1 MKRLKGYL
9 KDYLKETI
17 IAPLAKLIETITEL
31 IIPLLVASMIDVGV
45 ANRDANHIYI
55 YGAIVLGLNVVGILS
70 AVVCQKMAAKAS
82 SGVAVKFRTDLFK
95 HITTFS
101 HAEIDKFSTASRNN
115 RLTHDVSRIRQA
127 VSQVFRNVTRVPFLL
142 VGALIMAL
150 SINLKL
156 SLVFLVV
163 APVIFVIVWFLL
175 KATIPLYDRTQKNL
189 DKFSYVTRENLQGSR
204 VIRAFN
210 KQEYEENRFSVVTKQ
225 LMNSSVNVSI
235 VSTILNPITSIV
247 LNFAIVAIL
256 WFGAID
262 VNLGTLTVGNITAFI
277 NYLKQIG
284 ASLVTLANIII
295 SLIKAVNCNNRITE
309 VFNTKPSILSPENAY
324 LFNEDDRKS
333 EFAVEFKNVSFGYQG
348 ASKNALNNLSLKVK
362 RGQTIGVIGGT
373 GSGKTT
379 VVSLIPRFYDA
390 TKGKVKIYGKDI
402 TDLDLIQLREI
413 IGVVP
418 QRAVLFS
425 GSLRENMCF
434 KKEDAS
440 DEEIFKAIKTAQA
453 EEFVNEL
460 DGKLD
465 FKVQAGGK
473 NFSGGQRQ
481 RLTIARALVGNPEF
495 LILDDSASALDFATD
510 AALRSAIKND
520 TKDMTVFIVSQRV
533 NSVKNADQIVVL
545 DKGNVVGIGKHS
557 ELMQNCDVYKEIAL
571 SQLSKE
577 EVGM

>member
-101 HAEIDKFSTASRNN
+101 HAEIDKFSTASLNN

-189 DKFSYVTRENLQGSR
+189 DKVSDVTRENLQGSR

-557 ELMQNCDVYKEIAL
+557 ELMQNCDVYKEIND
-571 SQLSKE
+571 SQTK
-577 EVGM
+577 

>member
-82 SGVAVKFRTDLFK
+82 SGVAVKYRTDLFK

-101 HAEIDKFSTASRNN
+101 HAEIDKFSTASLNN

-175 KATIPLYDRTQKNL
+175 KATIPLYDKTQKNL
-189 DKFSYVTRENLQGSR
+189 DKVSDVTRENLQGSR

-309 VFNTKPSILSPENAY
+309 VFNTKPSILSPKNAY

-434 KKEDAS
+434 KKEDAT

-510 AALRSAIKND
+510 AALRSAIKHD

-557 ELMQNCDVYKEIAL
+557 ELMQNCDVYKEIND
-571 SQLSKE
+571 SQTK
-577 EVGM
+577 

>member
-17 IAPLAKLIETITEL
+17 IAPLAKLIETIMEL

-101 HAEIDKFSTASRNN
+101 HAEIDKFSTASLNN

-189 DKFSYVTRENLQGSR
+189 DKVSDVTRENLQGSR

-557 ELMQNCDVYKEIAL
+557 ELMQNCDVYKEIND
-571 SQLSKE
+571 SQTK
-577 EVGM
+577 

>member
-101 HAEIDKFSTASRNN
+101 HAEIDKFSTASLNN

-189 DKFSYVTRENLQGSR
+189 DKVSDVTRENLQGSR

-510 AALRSAIKND
+510 AALRSAIKKD

-557 ELMQNCDVYKEIAL
+557 ELMQNCDVYKEIND
-571 SQLSKE
+571 SQTK
-577 EVGM
+577 

>member
-82 SGVAVKFRTDLFK
+82 SGVAVKYRTDLFK

-101 HAEIDKFSTASRNN
+101 HAEIDKFSTASLNN

-175 KATIPLYDRTQKNL
+175 KATIPLYDKTQKNL
-189 DKFSYVTRENLQGSR
+189 DKVSDVTRENLQGSR

-309 VFNTKPSILSPENAY
+309 VFNTKPSILSPKNAY

-434 KKEDAS
+434 KKEDAT

-510 AALRSAIKND
+510 AALRSAIKHD

-557 ELMQNCDVYKEIAL
+557 ELMQNCEVYKEIND
-571 SQLSKE
+571 SQTK
-577 EVGM
+577 

>member
-1 MKRLKGYL
+1 M

-101 HAEIDKFSTASRNN
+101 HAEIDKFSTASLNN

-189 DKFSYVTRENLQGSR
+189 DKVSDVTRENLQGSR

-557 ELMQNCDVYKEIAL
+557 ELMQNCDVYKEIND
-571 SQLSKE
+571 SQTK
-577 EVGM
+577 

>member
-101 HAEIDKFSTASRNN
+101 HAEIDKFSTASLNN

-189 DKFSYVTRENLQGSR
+189 DKVSDVTRENLQGSR

-235 VSTILNPITSIV
+235 ASTILNPITSIV

-557 ELMQNCDVYKEIAL
+557 ELMQNCDVYKEIND
-571 SQLSKE
+571 SQTK
-577 EVGM
+577 

>member
-101 HAEIDKFSTASRNN
+101 HAEIDKFSTASLNN

-189 DKFSYVTRENLQGSR
+189 DKVSDVTRENLQGSR

-473 NFSGGQRQ
+473 NFSGG
-481 RLTIARALVGNPEF
+481 
-495 LILDDSASALDFATD
+495 
-510 AALRSAIKND
+510 
-520 TKDMTVFIVSQRV
+520 
-533 NSVKNADQIVVL
+533 
-545 DKGNVVGIGKHS
+545 
-557 ELMQNCDVYKEIAL
+557 
-571 SQLSKE
+571 
-577 EVGM
+577 

>member
-1 MKRLKGYL
+1 MTATHY
-9 KDYLKETI
+9 
-17 IAPLAKLIETITEL
+17 
-31 IIPLLVASMIDVGV
+31 
-45 ANRDANHIYI
+45 N
-55 YGAIVLGLNVVGILS
+55 VL
-70 AVVCQKMAAKAS
+70 
-82 SGVAVKFRTDLFK
+82 
-95 HITTFS
+95 
-101 HAEIDKFSTASRNN
+101 
-115 RLTHDVSRIRQA
+115 
-127 VSQVFRNVTRVPFLL
+127 
-142 VGALIMAL
+142 
-150 SINLKL
+150 
-156 SLVFLVV
+156 
-163 APVIFVIVWFLL
+163 LL

-189 DKFSYVTRENLQGSR
+189 DKVSDVTRENLQGSR

-557 ELMQNCDVYKEIAL
+557 ELMQNCDVYKEIND
-571 SQLSKE
+571 SQTK
-577 EVGM
+577 

>member
-17 IAPLAKLIETITEL
+17 IAPVAKLIETITEL

-70 AVVCQKMAAKAS
+70 AIVCQKMAAKAS
-82 SGVAVKFRTDLFK
+82 SGVAVKYRNDLFQ

-101 HAEIDKFSTASRNN
+101 HAEIDKFSTASLNN

-163 APVIFVIVWFLL
+163 GPVIFAIVWFLL
-175 KATIPLYDRTQKNL
+175 KATIPLYDKTQKNL
-189 DKFSYVTRENLQGSR
+189 DKVSDVTRENLQGSR

-210 KQEYEENRFSVVTKQ
+210 KQQYEENRFSVETKK

-262 VNLGTLTVGNITAFI
+262 VNLGTLTIGNITAFI

-284 ASLVTLANIII
+284 ASLVALANIIMSI
-295 SLIKAVNCNNRITE
+295 IKAVNCNNRITE
-309 VFNTKPSILSPENAY
+309 VFNTKPSINSPENPY
-324 LFNEDDRKS
+324 RFNDADRQS
-333 EFAVEFKNVSFGYQG
+333 EYAVEFKNVSFAYQD
-348 ASKNALNNLSLKVK
+348 ASKNALNNLTLKVK
-362 RGQTIGVIGGT
+362 RGETIGVIGGT

-390 TKGKVKIYGKDI
+390 TKGKVKIYGHDVSE
-402 TDLDLIQLREI
+402 LDLVQLREI

-425 GSLRENMCF
+425 GSLRENMQF
-434 KKEDAS
+434 KKETAT
-440 DEEIFKAIKTAQA
+440 DEEILKAIKTAQA

-465 FKVQAGGK
+465 YKVQAGGK

-481 RLTIARALVGNPEF
+481 RLTIARALVGDPEF

-510 AALRSAIKND
+510 AALRSAIKHD
-520 TKDMTVFIVSQRV
+520 TKNMTVFIVSQRV
-533 NSVKNADQIVVL
+533 NSVKNSDQIVVL

-557 ELMQNCDVYKEIAL
+557 ELMQTCDVYKEIND
-571 SQLSKE
+571 SQTK
-577 EVGM
+577 

>member
-101 HAEIDKFSTASRNN
+101 HAEIDKFSTASLNN

-189 DKFSYVTRENLQGSR
+189 DKVSDVTRENLQGSR

-210 KQEYEENRFSVVTKQ
+210 KQEYEETRFSVVTKQ

-557 ELMQNCDVYKEIAL
+557 ELMQNCDVYKEIND
-571 SQLSKE
+571 SQTK
-577 EVGM
+577 

>member
-82 SGVAVKFRTDLFK
+82 SGVAVKYRTDLFK

-101 HAEIDKFSTASRNN
+101 HAEIDKFSTASLNN

-175 KATIPLYDRTQKNL
+175 KATIPLYDKTQKNL
-189 DKFSYVTRENLQGSR
+189 DKVSDVTRENLQGSR

-235 VSTILNPITSIV
+235 VSTILTPITSIV

-434 KKEDAS
+434 KKEDAT

-510 AALRSAIKND
+510 AALRSAIKHD

-557 ELMQNCDVYKEIAL
+557 ELMQNCDVYKEIND
-571 SQLSKE
+571 SQTK
-577 EVGM
+577 

>member
-101 HAEIDKFSTASRNN
+101 HAEIDKFSTASLNN

-189 DKFSYVTRENLQGSR
+189 DKVSDVTRENLQGSR

-440 DEEIFKAIKTAQA
+440 DEEIFKAIKTAPA

-557 ELMQNCDVYKEIAL
+557 ELMQNCDVYKEIND
-571 SQLSKE
+571 SQTK
-577 EVGM
+577 

>member
-1 MKRLKGYL
+1 
-9 KDYLKETI
+9 
-17 IAPLAKLIETITEL
+17 
-31 IIPLLVASMIDVGV
+31 
-45 ANRDANHIYI
+45 
-55 YGAIVLGLNVVGILS
+55 
-70 AVVCQKMAAKAS
+70 
-82 SGVAVKFRTDLFK
+82 
-95 HITTFS
+95 
-101 HAEIDKFSTASRNN
+101 
-115 RLTHDVSRIRQA
+115 
-127 VSQVFRNVTRVPFLL
+127 
-142 VGALIMAL
+142 
-150 SINLKL
+150 
-156 SLVFLVV
+156 
-163 APVIFVIVWFLL
+163 
-175 KATIPLYDRTQKNL
+175 
-189 DKFSYVTRENLQGSR
+189 
-204 VIRAFN
+204 
-210 KQEYEENRFSVVTKQ
+210 
-225 LMNSSVNVSI
+225 MNSSVNVSI

-557 ELMQNCDVYKEIAL
+557 ELMQNCDVYKEIND
-571 SQLSKE
+571 SQTK
-577 EVGM
+577 

>member
-101 HAEIDKFSTASRNN
+101 HAEIDQFSTASLNN

-189 DKFSYVTRENLQGSR
+189 DKVSDVTRENLQGSR

-557 ELMQNCDVYKEIAL
+557 ELMQNCEVYKEIND
-571 SQLSKE
+571 SQTK
-577 EVGM
+577 

>member
-82 SGVAVKFRTDLFK
+82 SGVAVKYRTDLFK

-101 HAEIDKFSTASRNN
+101 HAEIDKFSTASLNN

-189 DKFSYVTRENLQGSR
+189 DKVSDVTRENLQGSR

-309 VFNTKPSILSPENAY
+309 VFNTKPSILSPKNAY

-434 KKEDAS
+434 KKEDAT

-510 AALRSAIKND
+510 AALRSAIKHD

-557 ELMQNCDVYKEIAL
+557 ELMQNCDVYKEIND
-571 SQLSKE
+571 SQTK
-577 EVGM
+577 

>member
-1 MKRLKGYL
+1 MKRLAGYL
-9 KDYLKETI
+9 KEYLKECI
-17 IAPLAKLIETITEL
+17 LAPFSKLIETATEL

-45 ANRDANHIYI
+45 KNHDITHIYI
-55 YGAIVLGLNVVGILS
+55 YGAIVLVLNVVGIVS
-70 AVVCQKMAAKAS
+70 AVVCQKLSAKAS
-82 SGVAVKFRTDLFK
+82 SGVSIKYRNDLFK

-101 HAEIDKFSTASRNN
+101 HTEIDKFSTASLNN

-127 VSQVFRNVTRVPFLL
+127 ISQVFRNVTRVPFLL
-142 VGALIMAL
+142 IGSIIMAL
-150 SINLKL
+150 SINIKL
-156 SLVFLVV
+156 SLVFLIVS
-163 APVIFVIVWFLL
+163 PVIFVIVWFLL
-175 KATIPLYDRTQKNL
+175 KATVPLYDKTQKNL
-189 DKFSYVTRENLQGSR
+189 DRVSDVTRENLQGSR

-210 KQEYEENRFSVVTKQ
+210 KQEFEESRFGVATKN
-225 LMNSSVNVSI
+225 LMDSSVNVSI

-284 ASLVTLANIII
+284 ASLVALANIII
-295 SLIKAVNCNNRITE
+295 ALIKAVNCNRRITE
-309 VFNTKPSILSPENAY
+309 VFNTTSSIVNPENAY
-324 LFNEDDRKS
+324 
-333 EFAVEFKNVSFGYQG
+333 EFTDADKQCEYSVEFNNVSFGYKD
-348 ASKNALNNLSLKVK
+348 ASKNALNNLSIKVK
-362 RGQTIGVIGGT
+362 KGSTVGVIGGT

-379 VVSLIPRFYDA
+379 VISLIPRFYDA
-390 TKGKVKIYGKDI
+390 TKGKVKIYGRDVSTLNLEK
-402 TDLDLIQLREI
+402 LRDI
-413 IGVVP
+413 IGIVP

-425 GSLRENMCF
+425 GSLRENMQF
-434 KKEDAS
+434 KKRGAS

-481 RLTIARALVGNPEF
+481 RLTIARALVGEPEF

-510 AALRSAIKND
+510 AALRSAIKRD

-533 NSVKNADQIVVL
+533 NSVKNSDQIVVL
-545 DKGNVVGIGKHS
+545 DKGNVVGIGTHA
-557 ELMQNCDVYKEIAL
+557 ELIQTCDVYKEIND
-571 SQLSKE
+571 SQTK
-577 EVGM
+577 

>member
-17 IAPLAKLIETITEL
+17 IAPVAKLIETITEL

-70 AVVCQKMAAKAS
+70 AIVCQKMAAKAS
-82 SGVAVKFRTDLFK
+82 SGVAVKYRNDLFQ

-101 HAEIDKFSTASRNN
+101 HAEIDKFSTASLNN

-163 APVIFVIVWFLL
+163 GPVIFAIVWFLL
-175 KATIPLYDRTQKNL
+175 KATIPLYDKTQKNL
-189 DKFSYVTRENLQGSR
+189 DKVSDVTRENLQGSR

-210 KQEYEENRFSVVTKQ
+210 KQQYEENRFSVETKK

-262 VNLGTLTVGNITAFI
+262 VNLGTLTIGNITAFI

-284 ASLVTLANIII
+284 ASLVALANIIMSI
-295 SLIKAVNCNNRITE
+295 IKAVNCNNRITE
-309 VFNTKPSILSPENAY
+309 VFNTKPSINSPENAY
-324 LFNEDDRKS
+324 RFNDADRQS
-333 EFAVEFKNVSFGYQG
+333 EYAVEFKNVSFAYQD
-348 ASKNALNNLSLKVK
+348 ASKNALNNLTLKVK
-362 RGQTIGVIGGT
+362 RGETIGVIGGT

-390 TKGKVKIYGKDI
+390 TKGKVKIYGHDVSE
-402 TDLDLIQLREI
+402 LDLVQLREI

-425 GSLRENMCF
+425 GSLRENMQF
-434 KKEDAS
+434 KKETAT
-440 DEEIFKAIKTAQA
+440 DEEILKAIKTAQA

-465 FKVQAGGK
+465 YKVQAGGK

-481 RLTIARALVGNPEF
+481 RLTIARALVGDPEF

-510 AALRSAIKND
+510 AALRSAIKHD
-520 TKDMTVFIVSQRV
+520 TKNMTVFIVSQRV
-533 NSVKNADQIVVL
+533 NSVKNSDQIVVL

-557 ELMQNCDVYKEIAL
+557 ELMQTCDVYKEIND
-571 SQLSKE
+571 SQTK
-577 EVGM
+577 

>member
-82 SGVAVKFRTDLFK
+82 SGVAVKYRTDLFK

-101 HAEIDKFSTASRNN
+101 HAEIDKFSTASLNN

-189 DKFSYVTRENLQGSR
+189 DKVSDVTRENLQGSR

-309 VFNTKPSILSPENAY
+309 VFNTKPSILSPKNAY

-510 AALRSAIKND
+510 AALRSAIKHD

-557 ELMQNCDVYKEIAL
+557 ELMQNCEVYKEIND
-571 SQLSKE
+571 SQTK
-577 EVGM
+577 

>member
-82 SGVAVKFRTDLFK
+82 SGVAVKYRTDLFK

-101 HAEIDKFSTASRNN
+101 HAEIDKFSTASLNN

-189 DKFSYVTRENLQGSR
+189 DKVSDVTRENLQGSR

-557 ELMQNCDVYKEIAL
+557 ELMQNCDVYKEIND
-571 SQLSKE
+571 SQTK
-577 EVGM
+577 

>member
-82 SGVAVKFRTDLFK
+82 SGVAVKYRTDLFK

-101 HAEIDKFSTASRNN
+101 HAEIDKFSTASLNN

-189 DKFSYVTRENLQGSR
+189 DKVSDVTRENLQGSR

-465 FKVQAGGK
+465 FKVQTGGK

-557 ELMQNCDVYKEIAL
+557 ELMQNCDVYKEIND
-571 SQLSKE
+571 SQTK
-577 EVGM
+577 

>member
-9 KDYLKETI
+9 KDHLKETI

-101 HAEIDKFSTASRNN
+101 HAEIDKFSTASLNN

-189 DKFSYVTRENLQGSR
+189 DKVSDVTRENLQGSR

-557 ELMQNCDVYKEIAL
+557 ELMQNCDVYKEIND
-571 SQLSKE
+571 SQTK
-577 EVGM
+577 

>member
-70 AVVCQKMAAKAS
+70 AVVCQKMAANAS

-101 HAEIDKFSTASRNN
+101 HAEIDKFSTASLNN

-189 DKFSYVTRENLQGSR
+189 DKVSDVTRENLQGSR

-557 ELMQNCDVYKEIAL
+557 ELMQNCDVYKEIND
-571 SQLSKE
+571 SQTK
-577 EVGM
+577 

>member
-101 HAEIDKFSTASRNN
+101 HAEIDKFSTASLNN

-189 DKFSYVTRENLQGSR
+189 DKVSDVTRENLQGSR

-533 NSVKNADQIVVL
+533 NSVKNADQIVVR

-557 ELMQNCDVYKEIAL
+557 ELMQNCDVYKEIND
-571 SQLSKE
+571 SQTK
-577 EVGM
+577 